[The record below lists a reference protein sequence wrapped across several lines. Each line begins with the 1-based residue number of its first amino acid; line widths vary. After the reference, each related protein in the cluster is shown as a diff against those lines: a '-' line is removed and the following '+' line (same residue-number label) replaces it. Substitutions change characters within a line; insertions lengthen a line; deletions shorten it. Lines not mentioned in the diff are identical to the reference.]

1 VVKNSFHVSVADG
14 NVFAENRFRVL
25 VEWDPNALAHAG
37 IDSGFTPHYH
47 AAIRS
52 TLQGFRMV
60 FEYGIRYF
68 PRKKGI
74 GLLFRKHIYFIE
86 TPFECAC
93 EKFGYEQVMQVIEE
107 TLTKSFSSKI

>member
-14 NVFAENRFRVL
+14 NVFAENRFRFL

-37 IDSGFTPHYH
+37 IDSGW
-47 AAIRS
+47 
-52 TLQGFRMV
+52 MV

-74 GLLFRKHIYFIE
+74 SLLFRKHIYFIE